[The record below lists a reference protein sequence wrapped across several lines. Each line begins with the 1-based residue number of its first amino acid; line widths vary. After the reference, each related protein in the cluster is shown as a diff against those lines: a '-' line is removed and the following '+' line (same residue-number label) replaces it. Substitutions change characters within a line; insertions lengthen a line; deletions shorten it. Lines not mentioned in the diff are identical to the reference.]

1 MVPCIMCPDIVLVSE
16 KSYDKVSMILSE
28 ATDVA
33 YRDPKGGFSEP
44 IWCTED
50 VVFFVSIILT

>member
-1 MVPCIMCPDIVLVSE
+1 MCPDIVLVSE